1 VNLPPGFTS
10 RPATPNDLHEVAAL
24 LEAWELAHFG
34 ETDAARSEVQFE
46 WGATWVDLER
56 DTRLI
61 RNADGELAAYA
72 EHATPDPAHR
82 FEVFG
87 PVHPRFEGRGLG
99 SAILDWAEAQTRS
112 RLESGSV
119 TRLWNSAP
127 AGDAGAVRLL
137 EAYGYEPI
145 RTFRQLAI
153 DLDASFDAGPVP
165 DGVTV
170 RPFVAA
176 EDGPAA
182 FAAMNAAFATHFGH
196 WEESFEDWR
205 AQQQAEE
212 TWDPTLGFVAE
223 LGGEIVGF
231 SNNGVIEGTGHVH
244 ELGVVPK
251 KQGRGIGRALLR
263 HSFAMFAARGIHKSR
278 LGVDTE
284 NVTGAFELYRS
295 VGMVPVR
302 EHLVFE
308 KRLEA
313 D

>member
-1 VNLPPGFTS
+1 MNVPPGFTS
-10 RPATPNDLHEVAAL
+10 RPATPDDLGEVVAL

-34 ETDAARSEVQFE
+34 ETDAVRSAVQFE
-46 WGATWVDLER
+46 WGAAWVDLER

-99 SAILDWAEAQTRS
+99 SAILDWAEAQARS
-112 RLESGSV
+112 RLESGSA

-153 DLDASFDAGPVP
+153 DLDTSFDAGSVP

-182 FAAMNAAFATHFGH
+182 FAAVNAAFATHFGH
-196 WEESFEDWR
+196 WEESFEEWW
-205 AQQQAEE
+205 AQQRAEE

-231 SNNGVIEGTGHVH
+231 SNNGVIEGTGYVY
-244 ELGVVPK
+244 ELGVVPE

-263 HSFAMFAARGIHKSR
+263 HSFAMFAARGIRKGR

-284 NVTGAFELYRS
+284 NVTGAAELYRS

>member
-1 VNLPPGFTS
+1 MNVPPGFTS
-10 RPATPNDLHEVAAL
+10 RPATPDDLGEVVAL

-34 ETDAARSEVQFE
+34 ETDAVRSAVQFE
-46 WGATWVDLER
+46 WGAAWVDLER

-61 RNADGELAAYA
+61 RNADGEPAAYA

-112 RLESGSV
+112 RLRSGSV

-153 DLDASFDAGPVP
+153 DLDTSFDAGSVP

-182 FAAMNAAFATHFGH
+182 FAAMNAAFVTHFGH
-196 WEESFEDWR
+196 WEESFEEWW
-205 AQQQAEE
+205 AQQRAEE

-231 SNNGVIEGTGHVH
+231 SNNGVIEGTGYVY
-244 ELGVVPK
+244 ELGVVPE

-263 HSFAMFAARGIHKSR
+263 HSFAMFAARGIRKAR

-284 NVTGAFELYRS
+284 NVTGATELYRS

>member
-10 RPATPNDLHEVAAL
+10 RPATPNDLDEVAAL

-263 HSFAMFAARGIHKSR
+263 HSFAMFAARGIHKGR